1 MQDKLSHGW
10 LPNGMRYCVRS
21 NARPAQR
28 AALSLVVRVGSLA
41 EVEAERGVAHFLEHL
56 AFNATELYD
65 RHALVAHLE
74 SAGLEFGA
82 CQNAY
87 TSCDETVFE
96 LLVPLDVPD
105 LLTNT
110 FSILAQFASCIRIAP
125 ADVEA
130 ERGAILEEWRSGRSS
145 SGRASEAAW
154 KLLHAGSLYADRLP
168 IGLESVI
175 RGVSAEAIRAFYSR
189 WYWPQNM
196 ALVAVGDWSDEER
209 CAVVASV
216 TQLFG
221 TLSPPVGAPAVPPA
235 LPVATAAAHSEP
247 RAACHMEPAL
257 TQSSILVV
265 WKAPRLPLASARDYR
280 LALVRQVFERCLSAR
295 LFRASRGAS
304 PPFYSAA
311 IQLDSPV
318 AGVETASL
326 SASTPVGGI
335 LVALRALLRAVAVVR
350 AHGFTPAEV
359 ARARSRLEAEN
370 EQNFAER
377 DQAYSTAL
385 RDEYVRHVTSG
396 EAVMDSELEYRLSLS
411 LLRSISDAD
420 VAACAANLTLAD
432 SCVVRAACGAAERHP
447 PTEQELLAVLREE
460 ASAEA
465 AGNIPPPA
473 DFEAC
478 APAELLPSLPAL
490 TPGAAIA
497 DRRSWPQFGASELR
511 LCNGLRVAFKRTAI
525 LDDQILIVGAAH
537 GGLSEVGGG
546 ELYSSAVCAS
556 VLAGEAGIF
565 GHSPEELDDI
575 LAGRRC
581 NVSPN
586 IGAYGRDFSGDTSPA
601 DLDCALSLIHLLF
614 TTTPKAD
621 GAASLAV
628 PLRLMREYIR
638 SRRRD
643 PFWNFKTTV
652 KRLNYGDSYYLR
664 PLTERDLDR
673 VRPAAA
679 LDFFAAAF
687 ANPAAFT
694 ICLVGALPEDGA
706 ALESLIVQYLGT
718 IPATDQ
724 PAVIPPSLVTPLPF
738 AFPKSPIR
746 QEVRVT
752 MPEPQAA
759 AQLSWP
765 LTIAS
770 SVSSNGDARAVSAV
784 VMREMLTVRLAC
796 RILETRLLKLLRF
809 RFGDVYSVTVNPY
822 YGMEAPSATPPLHGD
837 CAVSFSCDP
846 DAAWRL
852 VELALDELA
861 VLQADGP
868 SAEDCT
874 TAVELERRAFE
885 LSQAENSYWLERL
898 LAPYQV
904 RLFGLRSALL
914 SSSSARLSSLAD
926 D

>member
-1 MQDKLSHGW
+1 
-10 LPNGMRYCVRS
+10 MRV
-21 NARPAQR
+21 
-28 AALSLVVRVGSLA
+28 
-41 EVEAERGVAHFLEHL
+41 
-56 AFNATELYD
+56 
-65 RHALVAHLE
+65 
-74 SAGLEFGA
+74 
-82 CQNAY
+82 
-87 TSCDETVFE
+87 
-96 LLVPLDVPD
+96 
-105 LLTNT
+105 
-110 FSILAQFASCIRIAP
+110 
-125 ADVEA
+125 
-130 ERGAILEEWRSGRSS
+130 
-145 SGRASEAAW
+145 
-154 KLLHAGSLYADRLP
+154 
-168 IGLESVI
+168 
-175 RGVSAEAIRAFYSR
+175 
-189 WYWPQNM
+189 
-196 ALVAVGDWSDEER
+196 
-209 CAVVASV
+209 
-216 TQLFG
+216 
-221 TLSPPVGAPAVPPA
+221 
-235 LPVATAAAHSEP
+235 
-247 RAACHMEPAL
+247 
-257 TQSSILVV
+257 
-265 WKAPRLPLASARDYR
+265 
-280 LALVRQVFERCLSAR
+280 
-295 LFRASRGAS
+295 
-304 PPFYSAA
+304 
-311 IQLDSPV
+311 
-318 AGVETASL
+318 
-326 SASTPVGGI
+326 
-335 LVALRALLRAVAVVR
+335 
-350 AHGFTPAEV
+350 HGFTPAEV
-359 ARARSRLEAEN
+359 ARARSRLEADN
-370 EQNFAER
+370 EQNYAER

-420 VAACAANLTLAD
+420 VAACAANLTLAN

-447 PTEQELLAVLREE
+447 PTEQELLAVMRNE

-465 AGNIPPPA
+465 AGDIPPPA
-473 DFEAC
+473 DVEAS
-478 APAELLPSLPAL
+478 APTELLRTLPAL
-490 TPGAAIA
+490 TPHSAIA
-497 DRRSWPQFGASELR
+497 ERRSWPQFGASELR

-546 ELYSSAVCAS
+546 EMYSSAVCAS
-556 VLAGEAGIF
+556 VLAGEVGIF

-581 NVSPN
+581 NLTST

-614 TTTPKAD
+614 TTFPTAD
-621 GAASLAV
+621 GATSLAV

-679 LDFFAAAF
+679 LEFFAAAF
-687 ANPAAFT
+687 TNPAAFT
-694 ICLVGALPEDGA
+694 ICLVGALPEDDA
-706 ALESLIVQYLGT
+706 SLEALVVQYLGT

-724 PAVIPPSLVTPLPF
+724 PAVIPPSLVTQLPF
-738 AFPKSPIR
+738 AFPKTPVR

-770 SVSSNGDARAVSAV
+770 SVAGNGDANGDAHSVSAV

-809 RFGDVYSVTVNPY
+809 RFGDVYSVTVQPY
-822 YGMEAPSATPPLHGD
+822 YGMEAPSATPPLRGD

-874 TAVELERRAFE
+874 TAVELERRAYE
-885 LSQAENSYWLERL
+885 LSQAENSFWLERL

-904 RLFGLRSALL
+904 RLLCEL
-914 SSSSARLSSLAD
+914 SSAPLSSVQLSSEAD